1 MSAVRACVI
10 CFDEREEKR
19 MGKLE
24 GKIALVTGGNSGI
37 GLATVKQFVNRSA
50 YVFITGRRD
59 LAAAVKEIGS
69 NVTGIQGDVSNLGDL
84 DRLFAQ
90 IKRQKGRLDIVFANA
105 GVATYAPFGKITEE
119 HYDSIFDINV
129 KGLLFTV
136 QKALS
141 LMPDGG
147 SIILNASIVASKGLP
162 ANSVYSA
169 TKAAVRSFA
178 RTWTTDLKD
187 RHIRVNVVSPDS
199 TDTEGLRELL
209 GSSEVGEQRLKT
221 INASVPLG
229 RLAKPKEIAR
239 AVVFLASDDSSYI
252 TGTELFVDGGFAQV

>member
-1 MSAVRACVI
+1 MSDLDDHAKRTATLHAA
-10 CFDEREEKR
+10 EKR
-19 MGKLE
+19 TLE
-24 GKIALVTGGNSGI
+24 MIANGADLSDVERMFPTLRISTACSRKSKAKKENSMSSSRMRA
-37 GLATVKQFVNRSA
+37 LQNTHCWVRSVKN
-50 YVFITGRRD
+50 
-59 LAAAVKEIGS
+59 K
-69 NVTGIQGDVSNLGDL
+69 
-84 DRLFAQ
+84 
-90 IKRQKGRLDIVFANA
+90 
-105 GVATYAPFGKITEE
+105 
-119 HYDSIFDINV
+119 
-129 KGLLFTV
+129 
-136 QKALS
+136 
-141 LMPDGG
+141 GG

-187 RHIRVNVVSPDS
+187 RQIRVNVVSHDS